1 MMRPRKRT
9 YHEFLEEFRNQFED
23 NSSFPTTEE
32 EMMLYHAEMASTE
45 LLNWKYVVFL
55 N

>member
-1 MMRPRKRT
+1 MMHPKKRT
-9 YHEFLEEFRNQFED
+9 YEEFLEEFRNQLED

-32 EMMLYHAEMASTE
+32 EMMLYHTEMASTE
-45 LLNWKYVVFL
+45 LLKWKYVVFM